1 MIKTGKTPLP
11 VITYIAI
18 LSVCFII
25 NLPGIAVAPI
35 EGKLREVLHTSEI
48 EIQLLTTLPNFVI
61 IPFVFIS
68 GKLSDYRHKIPLIYI
83 SLIVF
88 LGCGLLYMFTNSM
101 AGLII
106 ASCLLGA
113 ADGILIPFAMGF
125 VVNAFEGKYR
135 TRNLGIKSA
144 TSNFGTVV
152 ASFVVG
158 IIISGSNWHM
168 PFVVYLIAVVPLA
181 LCYWLKNIPGF
192 GDQKISDQQF
202 RKECVMED
210 KTKGIDFRKIWGLI
224 ANNVFF
230 SFITFVIVIYLPQLL
245 EGMNISPKVSGWII
259 GVFFI
264 SVLSAGFFLERF
276 IKFFKSLVFP
286 LLGIFLTGGLAMI
299 IFIKGEWAMYVGSV
313 FAGFAFGIFQP
324 LIYDKTS
331 YAVKDPTKNIFGLSL
346 VLCALYVAIAVE
358 PFIINGITKIFDL
371 KDLNQFAFRLSF
383 YVGIAYIVL
392 SFIFRK
398 KFPCSIEPALYS

>member
-88 LGCGLLYMFTNSM
+88 LGCGLLYLFTNSM

-210 KTKGIDFRKIWGLI
+210 KTKGIDYRKIWGLI

-245 EGMNISPKVSGWII
+245 EGLNISPKVSGWII